1 MQFIE
6 NIRNLIKASALNAE
20 SDLDYSIGILKVV
33 EDIVVMIV
41 GITFGLVTIA

>member
-1 MQFIE
+1 MQFIA

-20 SDLDYSIGILKVV
+20 SESDYSIWILRVV

-41 GITFGLVTIA
+41 GITFGLVTIV